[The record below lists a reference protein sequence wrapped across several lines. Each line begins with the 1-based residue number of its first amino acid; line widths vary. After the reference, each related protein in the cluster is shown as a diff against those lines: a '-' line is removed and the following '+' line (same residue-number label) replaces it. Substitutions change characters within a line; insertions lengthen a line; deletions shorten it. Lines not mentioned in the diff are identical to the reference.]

1 MKQGVFAQSAL
12 IAFAVPGQLNNPLCK
27 CLPRGFGVTARSK
40 ADPGSVYGLP
50 SLIERSSQNANG
62 LGIEY
67 AVSVVMEKLVHF
79 NTPSQARQTRPAIS
93 DAMLCHPTAASS
105 RSLSPGFIEPCL
117 PTLGPYRDG
126 TTRRNRL
133 RTLCTCASNHLPPA
147 GAAMPG
153 PRWE

>member
-79 NTPSQARQTRPAIS
+79 NTPFPGGSATGRRGDCDNNNTHLRPL
-93 DAMLCHPTAASS
+93 DRLPSS
-105 RSLSPGFIEPCL
+105 
-117 PTLGPYRDG
+117 
-126 TTRRNRL
+126 NQKL
-133 RTLCTCASNHLPPA
+133 RTGDEVPMQAPSSTPA
-147 GAAMPG
+147 LRRAPSFSH
-153 PRWE
+153 E

>member
-1 MKQGVFAQSAL
+1 VKQGVFAQSAL

-79 NTPSQARQTRPAIS
+79 NTPSQAGARQVSQSSAPALEPA
-93 DAMLCHPTAASS
+93 DDGQLCVLAGRRASLVFPILKDLNNITNFPKPIRHQS
-105 RSLSPGFIEPCL
+105 RSVTPAAIAGV
-117 PTLGPYRDG
+117 
-126 TTRRNRL
+126 TRNVL
-133 RTLCTCASNHLPPA
+133 
-147 GAAMPG
+147 
-153 PRWE
+153 

>member
-27 CLPRGFGVTARSK
+27 CLPRGFGVTARSKAARSK

-79 NTPSQARQTRPAIS
+79 NTPSQAGARQVSQSSAPALEPVDDGRLCVLAGLRASLVFPILKDLNNITNFPKPIS
-93 DAMLCHPTAASS
+93 HPAAIA
-105 RSLSPGFIEPCL
+105 GVI
-117 PTLGPYRDG
+117 
-126 TTRRNRL
+126 RNAL
-133 RTLCTCASNHLPPA
+133 
-147 GAAMPG
+147 
-153 PRWE
+153 